1 MYAVQR
7 NATQRNAMPCHVCL
21 SVCLSVCLPVCLSV
35 FVFKYTLYIR
45 EPLVMLHLPPCQSLH
60 WSEFVA
66 STFDCAILLPYD
78 PIRGS
83 HMPGSAFLKA
93 PDESSPATHSLTLY
107 CQSSPAFIKV
117 LHVMVVLVLWR
128 QWEHCLSENGVMR
141 FQLSP
146 RPKIYQNIY
155 SKTRR
160 KVPLLSAHRPILLP
174 HSKLQLQ
181 PTPVTRHGAGAQ
193 FRSTGDGASDSA
205 IMKSCCSA
213 RRKSQVAIPS
223 PK

>member
-1 MYAVQR
+1 
-7 NATQRNAMPCHVCL
+7 
-21 SVCLSVCLPVCLSV
+21 
-35 FVFKYTLYIR
+35 
-45 EPLVMLHLPPCQSLH
+45 MLHLPPCQSLH

-83 HMPGSAFLKA
+83 HMPGKRVFEGTRWIK
-93 PDESSPATHSLTLY
+93 SSYSFSYFILSILT
-107 CQSSPAFIKV
+107 C
-117 LHVMVVLVLWR
+117 LHQGIARHGVLVLWR